1 MNAFKEFTNNLQGT
15 KNPALYKKLIDSNF
29 SRFIKWEKQNEY
41 PFLYSRSPLFSVF
54 FDQAFQFYKK
64 RPQQF
69 PVFINTNKNKT
80 RLKTSVKGEP
90 YATNQ
95 IGSGANKQNKNTF
108 SHYYK
113 AKDIKQRFI
122 NLLMVSGKKKKAN
135 QIFVTA
141 ENKFTLIL
149 EKVMESEKSLS
160 ITPLFQSLQKK
171 QSNEKISFLVL
182 SQIKLKTELLVS
194 TKQKQIEKG
203 YLFPLCRAKVGY
215 PISGKNVQEKGFSF
229 LEKKTDG
236 SRKKNGATQDPVSS
250 NCLSLQNSVGL
261 LDTNRKAC
269 GMENNLQQTSPWG
282 TPSNSGFN
290 STGFQCFAPN
300 SLQNTCSAQ
309 EGAVVCSAR
318 EIITTEREK
327 LSLLSLSLQDKLFGY
342 QPHFSNSYFTFPDTT
357 GLPPQTFTQKNSP
370 MQLTPY
376 DYSILQKKY
385 KKGNFKI
392 EQGQSNHVEGGVSTL
407 LGTKSILSSPPLQ
420 RKRSERFSFFQM
432 AGTGSGAEKNGKG
445 ASGGEKKNKEKAK
458 SSLSAYL
465 QKAVE
470 NVTPNLEIRK
480 VRIGR
485 KTYQV
490 PALISQKKGE
500 GLAIRWIID
509 AATQSNKKSKRDFS
523 DSLANELLLAY
534 NKKGQA
540 RQKRDELHKIAQANR
555 AYIRYRWW

>member
-15 KNPALYKKLIDSNF
+15 KNPALYKKLIDSNY

-90 YATNQ
+90 YITNQ
-95 IGSGANKQNKNTF
+95 IGSGANKQNGNTF

-113 AKDIKQRFI
+113 AKDMEQRFI

-160 ITPLFQSLQKK
+160 ITPKAQSLQKK
-171 QSNEKISFLVL
+171 QSNEKISTLVL

-203 YLFPLCRAKVGY
+203 YLFPQSVGY
-215 PISGKNVQEKGFSF
+215 PISGKNVQEKG
-229 LEKKTDG
+229 EKDG
-236 SRKKNGATQDPVSS
+236 SRKKNGATQDPISS
-250 NCLSLQNSVGL
+250 HCLSLQNSVGL
-261 LDTNRKAC
+261 LDTNRKGC
-269 GMENNLQQTSPWG
+269 GIENNLQQTSPCNLLD
-282 TPSNSGFN
+282 TPPNSGFN
-290 STGFQCFAPN
+290 STDFQCSIPHTE
-300 SLQNTCSAQ
+300 QNTDFK
-309 EGAVVCSAR
+309 GAVGYTESVP
-318 EIITTEREK
+318 EIITTKTEK
-327 LSLLSLSLQDKLFGY
+327 LSLLSLNLQDKLFGY
-342 QPHFSNSYFTFPDTT
+342 QPHFSSSYFTFPDTT

-370 MQLTPY
+370 MQVTPY

-385 KKGNFKI
+385 KKGSFKI
-392 EQGQSNHVEGGVSTL
+392 EQGQSNHVEGEVSTL
-407 LGTKSILSSPPLQ
+407 LGTKSILCSPPLQ
-420 RKRSERFSFFQM
+420 REQT
-432 AGTGSGAEKNGKG
+432 GTGSGAEKNGK
-445 ASGGEKKNKEKAK
+445 KAK

-523 DSLANELLLAY
+523 DSLAQELLLAY

>member
-1 MNAFKEFTNNLQGT
+1 MKNSMNAFKEFTNNLHGT
-15 KNPALYKKLIDSNF
+15 KNPALYKKLIHSNY

-64 RPQQF
+64 HPQQF

-80 RLKTSVKGEP
+80 RLKTFVREEP

-95 IGSGANKQNKNTF
+95 IGSGANKQNGNLF

-113 AKDIKQRFI
+113 AKDMEQRFI

-149 EKVMESEKSLS
+149 EKGMESEKRVSL
-160 ITPLFQSLQKK
+160 TPFSPSLQRE
-171 QSNEKISFLVL
+171 QSNEKISTLVL
-182 SQIKLKTELLVS
+182 SRIKLKTELLVS

-203 YLFPLCRAKVGY
+203 YLFPINL
-215 PISGKNVQEKGFSF
+215 ISGKNVQEKG
-229 LEKKTDG
+229 EKNG
-236 SRKKNGATQDPVSS
+236 SRKENGTTQDPVSN
-250 NCLSLQNSVGL
+250 NCLSLQNSVDL
-261 LDTNRKAC
+261 LDRNRKIK
-269 GMENNLQQTSPWG
+269 
-282 TPSNSGFN
+282 
-290 STGFQCFAPN
+290 
-300 SLQNTCSAQ
+300 QNTDK
-309 EGAVVCSAR
+309 EGAVRTNQRFVR
-318 EIITTEREK
+318 GITTTEREK
-327 LSLLSLSLQDKLFGY
+327 LSLLSLNLQDKLFGY
-342 QPHFSNSYFTFPDTT
+342 QPHFSSSYFSFPDTT
-357 GLPPQTFTQKNSP
+357 GGKNQPPQTSTQKNREVGMS
-370 MQLTPY
+370 PY

-385 KKGNFKI
+385 KKGYFKI
-392 EQGQSNHVEGGVSTL
+392 EQARSNHVEGEVSTL
-407 LGTKSILSSPPLQ
+407 LGTKSILCSPPSQ
-420 RKRSERFSFFQM
+420 REEI
-432 AGTGSGAEKNGKG
+432 GTGSGAEKNKKG
-445 ASGGEKKNKEKAK
+445 AK
-458 SSLSAYL
+458 SNLSVYL

-509 AATQSNKKSKRDFS
+509 AATQSNKKSKADFS
-523 DSLANELLLAY
+523 DSLAQELLLAY